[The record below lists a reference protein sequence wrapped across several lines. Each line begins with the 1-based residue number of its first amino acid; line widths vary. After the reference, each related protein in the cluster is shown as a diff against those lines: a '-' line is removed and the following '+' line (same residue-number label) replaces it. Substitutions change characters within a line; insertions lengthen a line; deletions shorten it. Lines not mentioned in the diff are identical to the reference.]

1 MNYPL
6 DAKFILPRKELN
18 TFRVLHQLLAAGDT
32 IPVYEGGKKVGKGVS
47 CTIDDSEYWAF
58 DFNRTENFK
67 PKDSSMV
74 MRFMIDKPVDLQKYD
89 LYLEPVAHE
98 FREGGVKYRFALLVG
113 FKMTIVLK
121 PMFTPPNAS

>member
-6 DAKFILPRKELN
+6 DAKFILPRKELD
-18 TFRVLHQLLAAGDT
+18 TFRVLHQLLVAGET

-47 CTIDDSEYWAF
+47 CAIEDSEYWAF

-67 PKDSSMV
+67 PRDSSMM
-74 MRFMIDKPVDLQKYD
+74 MRFMIDKPIDLQKYD
-89 LYLEPVAHE
+89 LFLDAIPYE
-98 FREGGVKYRFALLVG
+98 FREDGLKYRFALLVC
-113 FKMTIVLK
+113 FKMNIVLK

>member
-6 DAKFILPRKELN
+6 DAKFILPRKELD
-18 TFRVLHQLLAAGDT
+18 TFRVLHQLLAAGET
-32 IPVYEGGKKVGKGVS
+32 IPLYEGGKKVGKGIS
-47 CTIDDSEYWAF
+47 CAIDDSEYWAF

-67 PKDSSMV
+67 PRESSMM

-89 LYLEPVAHE
+89 LFLDAIPYE
-98 FREGGVKYRFALLVG
+98 FRENGLEYKFALLVC
-113 FKMTIVLK
+113 FRMTIVLK